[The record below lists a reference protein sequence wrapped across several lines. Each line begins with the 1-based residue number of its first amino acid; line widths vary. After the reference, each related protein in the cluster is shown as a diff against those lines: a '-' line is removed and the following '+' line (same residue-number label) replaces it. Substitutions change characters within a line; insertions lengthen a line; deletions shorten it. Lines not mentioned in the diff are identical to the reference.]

1 MFAKLKSNCVF
12 IFIFFIRLMDNHLFD
27 IIKNINAF
35 NSRALYNL
43 IESTEEACVFNLQHL
58 SKSNTL
64 FLAS

>member
-1 MFAKLKSNCVF
+1 
-12 IFIFFIRLMDNHLFD
+12 MDNHLFD

-35 NSRALYNL
+35 NSRDLYNQSRPINSKNYCLLL